1 MDRELVPVGFSL
13 ANRKYD
19 YKVPKELEAGVR
31 RLASEIKDRFLELK
45 TNFNFEDDTD
55 VLANILFQLIL
66 KMVEDEK
73 ERSAD
78 ELSDAISGI
87 DRQIDDYIAAN
98 IDLK

>member
-1 MDRELVPVGFSL
+1 MERDLVSVSFSI

-45 TNFNFEDDTD
+45 NNINFEDDTD

-73 ERSAD
+73 ERSD
-78 ELSDAISGI
+78 HELSEAIAGI